1 MASRTGTWGWLIW
14 GGRTSSKSRA
24 ENVIFACSS
33 HILQA
38 VISIGCIEVNV
49 NICFTYKNSP
59 VAVKLNWIQWLIS
72 MWVYV
77 ILQTESEQKQ
87 PLTARGEERKRTL
100 ESGLRS
106 AARAAKRLKL
116 ESPKTPDKKKMAAL
130 LVCHGKMSRP
140 KTPQLVSNVSWS
152 VRHISW

>member
-1 MASRTGTWGWLIW
+1 
-14 GGRTSSKSRA
+14 
-24 ENVIFACSS
+24 
-33 HILQA
+33 
-38 VISIGCIEVNV
+38 
-49 NICFTYKNSP
+49 
-59 VAVKLNWIQWLIS
+59 

-87 PLTARGEERKRTL
+87 PLPARAKGRKMVL

-130 LVCHGKMSRP
+130 LVCHGKVSRP
-140 KTPQLVSNVSWS
+140 KTPQLDSTVRREVSDKSAGKGRSFLLIYNNLQTQIWC
-152 VRHISW
+152 IAWLA